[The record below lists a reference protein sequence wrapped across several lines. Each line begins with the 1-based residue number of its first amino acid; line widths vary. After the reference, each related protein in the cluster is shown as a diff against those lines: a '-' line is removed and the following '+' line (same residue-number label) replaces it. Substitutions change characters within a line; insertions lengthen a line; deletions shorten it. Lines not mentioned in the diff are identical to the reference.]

1 MKLRKLELKDAPL
14 MLEWMHEPSVVEN
27 MKTDFTSKSIEDCE
41 SFIKAAQNCVF
52 DLNLAIA
59 DDEDIYMGTVSLKH
73 IKNGTAEFAIA
84 VRKVAMGQ
92 GYSKFGMA
100 MIIKIGFEKLGL
112 KKIYWCVSSEN
123 KRAIRFY
130 DKNGYKRV
138 ETDTIEDILCGGGQ
152 SSGNR
157 ILYMVSA
164 NRNLRREKELLIVF
178 GGRKQLNIEN
188 LFLQRNAGH
197 EI

>member
-138 ETDTIEDILCGGGQ
+138 ETDTIEDILCGGA
-152 SSGNR
+152 
-157 ILYMVSA
+157 ILRKSHLIYGISKQKFTKGERTS
-164 NRNLRREKELLIVF
+164 NSIRRPKTIEYRKSFPSEKC
-178 GGRKQLNIEN
+178 RS
-188 LFLQRNAGH
+188 
-197 EI
+197 